1 MAPSLFSTCL
11 VKSKE
16 LLADLVSGDGHLASA
31 LSRKVHALAK
41 EAIAQAHIQENV
53 FLLHR
58 FPYFL
63 AIFSSV
69 PDLMAR
75 MEQMTIMISR

>member
-1 MAPSLFSTCL
+1 MIHYFKTIVNSKFSKL

-58 FPYFL
+58 FP
-63 AIFSSV
+63 
-69 PDLMAR
+69 
-75 MEQMTIMISR
+75 

>member
-1 MAPSLFSTCL
+1 MIHYFKTIVNSKFSKL

-31 LSRKVHALAK
+31 LSRKIHTLTK
-41 EAIAQAHIQENV
+41 ETVTQAHIQENI

-58 FPYFL
+58 FP
-63 AIFSSV
+63 
-69 PDLMAR
+69 
-75 MEQMTIMISR
+75 

>member
-1 MAPSLFSTCL
+1 MIHYFKTIVNSKFSKL

-31 LSRKVHALAK
+31 LPRKVHALAK
-41 EAIAQAHIQENV
+41 EAIAQAHIQKNV

-58 FPYFL
+58 FP
-63 AIFSSV
+63 
-69 PDLMAR
+69 
-75 MEQMTIMISR
+75 